1 MMMVNG
7 FGAFF
12 GSLAS
17 GFIIDKFFTAADQ
30 SKNWHGIW
38 LTFAGYAL
46 VIAVIFPFVF
56 RYKHNAALKQA
67 IENALIFLLH
77 SNYEKAL
84 PQRE

>member
-17 GFIIDKFFTAADQ
+17 GFVIDKFFLHADG
-30 SKNWHGIW
+30 SKDWHGIW
-38 LTFAGYAL
+38 LCFAGYAL

-56 RYKHNAALKQA
+56 KYKHNIALAHA
-67 IENALIFLLH
+67 IQNA
-77 SNYEKAL
+77 
-84 PQRE
+84 